1 MPQNTDH
8 IQTTHVGS
16 LPRTP
21 DLLEANGRFQEGE
34 ATAQELDAA
43 LDTGQV
49 EGASFDQGLSD
60 GGGFGGSDVGGFDG
74 GGFDA
79 GGFDF

>member
-34 ATAQELDAA
+34 ATAQ
-43 LDTGQV
+43 
-49 EGASFDQGLSD
+49 
-60 GGGFGGSDVGGFDG
+60 
-74 GGFDA
+74 
-79 GGFDF
+79 